1 MTTDAR
7 DRSPRDEGS
16 VADEPTHLG
25 GYRLVQQL
33 GEGGMGVVHL
43 ALDRSGRA
51 VAVKLLRPHIGHDPV
66 ARARL
71 AREVET
77 LERIRHPGVAPVLD
91 AELEGSRPFIVT
103 RFVDGLPLDEVVA
116 ADGPLGGP
124 ALLRL
129 GRGLALAVRAI
140 HEAGVVHRDIKPGN
154 VLVVES
160 GDPVL
165 IDFGIAHIT
174 DDVRLTSTGLVMG
187 TPGYLSP
194 EIVEG
199 AEVTEATDWWGW
211 AATVAYAALGRPPFG
226 SGPMEAVLS
235 RVTGGHADLAGV
247 DPRLAPLLAA
257 ALTPAAARRPHVDE
271 VLAGLEVYA
280 RGGDV
285 TQVIDVPSART
296 AVLPTQRP
304 RRPWS
309 AAPVV
314 PGASAPV
321 PVAPVL
327 PAPVPVPR
335 RRALEDEVFDEG
347 DWDDSDASLDGPG
360 GPGIPDRGA
369 SADPRIGRAN
379 RSGVLTALLA
389 LLVAG
394 FAAAPV
400 ITALVTAAWFLVAR
414 TADRSVTS
422 LVLRRHASGIRRSDV
437 PVAVASGPWHLVV
450 AIVGSLISGFLPAIV
465 FVATTVS
472 TALGWSAVTGSGVE
486 AGRAVPLAVGALFA
500 ALTAWWGPMGAGL
513 RRGTRSLVRGATRSD
528 VARQVLVGAALV
540 GAAALAGWLVTRGG
554 VPTWIPGAGAP
565 SLTLPFGG

>member
-1 MTTDAR
+1 MTTQVGAR
-7 DRSPRDEGS
+7 GHGEDPVSE
-16 VADEPTHLG
+16 ETTHLG
-25 GYRLVQQL
+25 GYRLVQVL

-51 VAVKLLRPHIGHDPV
+51 VAIKLLRPHIGHDPV

-91 AELEGSRPFIVT
+91 AHLDGSRPYIVT

-116 ADGPLGGP
+116 ADGPLDGP
-124 ALLRL
+124 HLLRL
-129 GRGLALAVRAI
+129 GRGLALAIRAI
-140 HEAGVVHRDIKPGN
+140 HQAGVVHRDIKPGN
-154 VLVVES
+154 VLVIDS

-174 DDVRLTSTGLVMG
+174 DDVRITSTGLVMG

-199 AEVTEATDWWGW
+199 AQVTEATDWWGW

-226 SGPMEAVLS
+226 GGPMEAVLS
-235 RVTGGHADLAGV
+235 RVTGGHADLAGI

-257 ALTPAAARRPHVDE
+257 ALTPDATQRPSVDE

-280 RGGDV
+280 RGGHV
-285 TQVIDVPSART
+285 TQVIDVPAART
-296 AVLPTQRP
+296 QVIQAAPPARP
-304 RRPWS
+304 A
-309 AAPVV
+309 AAPV
-314 PGASAPV
+314 PQ
-321 PVAPVL
+321 
-327 PAPVPVPR
+327 R
-335 RRALEDEVFDEG
+335 RPLQEEFFGGPDHSSWATDEVEDEDEEQLEP
-347 DWDDSDASLDGPG
+347 S
-360 GPGIPDRGA
+360 
-369 SADPRIGRAN
+369 SATDPRIGRPN
-379 RSGVLTALLA
+379 RSGVLGALLA
-389 LLVAG
+389 LIVAG

-400 ITALVTAAWFLVAR
+400 VTALAVLVWFVVAR

-422 LVLRRHASGIRRSDV
+422 LVLRRHASGIRRSDL

-450 AIVGSLISGFLPAIV
+450 AVVASTISVLLPGV
-465 FVATTVS
+465 VLVATTVS
-472 TALGWSAVTGSGVE
+472 TALGLSAATGGPVE
-486 AGRAVPLAVGALFA
+486 PARSVPLAVGALFA

-513 RRGTRSLVRGATRSD
+513 RRGTRSVVRGLTRSS

-540 GAAALAGWLVTRGG
+540 GATALAGWVVTRGG
-554 VPTWIPGAGAP
+554 APTWTPGSGAP
-565 SLTLPFGG
+565 RLGLPFGG

>member
-1 MTTDAR
+1 MTTQVG
-7 DRSPRDEGS
+7 DRGHGDS
-16 VADEPTHLG
+16 VSDEPTHLG
-25 GYRLVQQL
+25 GYRLVQRL

-51 VAVKLLRPHIGHDPV
+51 VAIKLLRRHIGHDPV

-71 AREVET
+71 AREVQT

-91 AELEGSRPFIVT
+91 AELDGSRPYIVT

-116 ADGPLGGP
+116 SDGPLDGP
-124 ALLRL
+124 YLLRL
-129 GRGLALAVRAI
+129 GRGLALAIRAI

-154 VLVVES
+154 VLVIDS

-199 AEVTEATDWWGW
+199 AEVSEATDWWGW

-235 RVTGGHADLAGV
+235 RVTGGQADLAGI

-257 ALTPAAARRPHVDE
+257 ALTPDASRRPSVDE

-285 TQVIDVPSART
+285 TQVIDVPASRT
-296 AVLPTQRP
+296 QVI
-304 RRPWS
+304 
-309 AAPVV
+309 
-314 PGASAPV
+314 
-321 PVAPVL
+321 
-327 PAPVPVPR
+327 PAPLPLRAEPAPPPR
-335 RRALEDEVFDEG
+335 RRPLRAEVFDDPEEPEWAPG
-347 DWDDSDASLDGPG
+347 PAVPPDDGSEPLDHVP
-360 GPGIPDRGA
+360 
-369 SADPRIGRAN
+369 SADPRIGRPN
-379 RSGVLTALLA
+379 RSGVLAALLA

-394 FAAAPV
+394 FAAAPAL
-400 ITALVTAAWFLVAR
+400 TAIAVAGWLVVAR

-437 PVAVASGPWHLVV
+437 PVAVASGPWHVVV
-450 AIVGSLISGFLPAIV
+450 AILASLVSGLLPGV
-465 FVATTVS
+465 VLVATTVS
-472 TALGWSAVTGSGVE
+472 TALGWSAATGDAVD

-513 RRGTRSLVRGATRSD
+513 RRGTRSVVRGATRSSL
-528 VARQVLVGAALV
+528 VRQVVVGVALV
-540 GAAALAGWLVTRGG
+540 GALALAGWLLTRGG
-554 VPTWIPGAGAP
+554 EPTWVPGSGAP
-565 SLTLPFGG
+565 DLGLPLG